1 MENAETDNFNPRG
14 ELIMKIFKKFVSI
27 CAVLAMVLAMTVV
40 TGTTAFA
47 DHETHTVKIN
57 DANGSDEHSYEA
69 YQVFT
74 GDLANGKLSNIE
86 WGSGV
91 NADAL
96 KNALNIPGLGYHRSA
111 K

>member
-1 MENAETDNFNPRG
+1 
-14 ELIMKIFKKFVSI
+14 MKIFKKFVSI

>member
-1 MENAETDNFNPRG
+1 
-14 ELIMKIFKKFVSI
+14 
-27 CAVLAMVLAMTVV
+27 MVLAMTVV

-47 DHETHTVKIN
+47 DETYTVKIN
-57 DANGSDEHSYEA
+57 DAKGSDDHSYEA

-74 GDLANGKLSNIE
+74 GDLANGKLSNIK

-96 KNALNIPGLGYHRSA
+96 KNALKGGFVHMCG
-111 K
+111 